1 MSSNNSDPL
10 EVARAEYRKLLKRT
24 REAES
29 DQAFLR
35 HVIESAMCVVN
46 GDGLPEKLSDHPLVG
61 LVLDQRRQPT
71 ELKSEI
77 MRLRNLLSE
86 VLLLG
91 TAGGVASDRV
101 WSRLLS
107 EIRDELAHKKDGV
120 R

>member
-1 MSSNNSDPL
+1 MADEKTDPL
-10 EVARAEYRKLLKRT
+10 ELAREEYRKLLKRT
-24 REAES
+24 RQAES

-46 GDGLPEKLSDHPLVG
+46 GDGLPETLSDHPLVG

-71 ELKSEI
+71 EFKSEI

-86 VLLLG
+86 VLMMG
-91 TAGGVASDRV
+91 TTSGFPKDQG
-101 WSRLLS
+101 WLRLLS
-107 EIRDELAHKKDGV
+107 EIRNELSHKKDGV